1 MTEKSDLGQL
11 PIKCSMFFF
20 ISISYFLI
28 WSTASSLCHSS
39 RQHSSPSPGIPPSL
53 SHPPVL
59 LHGAPPLNG
68 QRNISCQILCHWLW
82 VVPDIHSSSLLPFFV
97 TELPFLVGH
106 ITVILQICSP
116 HFSPWNPAGVTVW
129 TPDFRMTAHCF
140 TFWLNFLINNFF
152 PFHQS
157 LALRDVFPLAAGIS
171 NLAGGRGGR
180 NLQRQ
185 KGGIL
190 SVIIYREPPPAL
202 LCNKNIS
209 SPPPL
214 L

>member
-1 MTEKSDLGQL
+1 MTEKSDLGQI
-11 PIKCSMFFF
+11 PIKLSMFFT
-20 ISISYFLI
+20 SISYFLI

-116 HFSPWNPAGVTVW
+116 HFSPWNPADITVW
-129 TPDFRMTAHCF
+129 TPDFWMTAHCF

-171 NLAGGRGGR
+171 NLAGVCWGTK
-180 NLQRQ
+180 LQRRR
-185 KGGIL
+185 GE
-190 SVIIYREPPPAL
+190 SFP
-202 LCNKNIS
+202 
-209 SPPPL
+209 
-214 L
+214 